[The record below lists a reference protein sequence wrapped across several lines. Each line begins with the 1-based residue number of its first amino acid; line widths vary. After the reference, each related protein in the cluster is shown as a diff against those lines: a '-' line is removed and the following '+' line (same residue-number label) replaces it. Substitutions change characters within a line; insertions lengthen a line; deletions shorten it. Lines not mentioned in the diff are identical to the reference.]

1 MNHDNKQV
9 KAETNLTK
17 ILLPSVLSILL
28 CMTLLCGMTWAWFAS
43 TQSTPAATIVSATY
57 RMEVTV
63 ENGIG
68 VLQKNLDETYT
79 LAATEKVEYTVKMV
93 ASGSSKSGYCKVVLP
108 NGTSLFTDQIG
119 VGKANEFSFKLK
131 LTEGGTVTFF
141 PQWGTCTQDD
151 ATDIKQGN
159 TVADGT
165 IQQ

>member
-1 MNHDNKQV
+1 MNDMKQA
-9 KAETNLTK
+9 KAECNLTK
-17 ILLPSVLSILL
+17 LLLPSVLSMLL
-28 CMTLLCGMTWAWFAS
+28 CLVLLCGMTWAWFES
-43 TQSTPAATIVSATY
+43 TQSAPAAPIVSATY

-63 ENGIG
+63 ENGSG
-68 VLQKNLDETYT
+68 VLQKNSDETYT
-79 LAATEKVEYTVKMV
+79 LAATANTVYTVKLI
-93 ASGSSKSGYCKVVLP
+93 ASGSATSGYCKVVLP

-119 VGKANEFSFKLK
+119 VGEANAFSFKLK
-131 LTEGGTVTFF
+131 LTKGGKVTFF